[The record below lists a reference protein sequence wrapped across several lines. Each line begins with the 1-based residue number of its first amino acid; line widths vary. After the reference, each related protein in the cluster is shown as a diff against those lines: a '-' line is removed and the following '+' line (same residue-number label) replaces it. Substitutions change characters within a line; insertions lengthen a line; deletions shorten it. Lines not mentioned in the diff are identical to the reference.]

1 METGMGMLN
10 IEHILESHK
19 YLPYIV
25 LLIWTFLE
33 GESIVI
39 LAGIAAKEGDLSLPL
54 IILCAFCGSLCSDQ
68 LMFFF
73 GRYRGQSFVAK
84 RPSWQVR
91 AVKVYR
97 LLEVHQTWFILGFRF
112 LYGLRNISP
121 FVIGMS
127 EIKTRRFVILN
138 VLGAALGAVWF
149 AGGGYRDGAATE
161 SFLGKKNMVWIVL
174 AIVAIA
180 TITWIVRLI
189 RRRTT

>member
-1 METGMGMLN
+1 MLD

-68 LMFFF
+68 LVFFF
-73 GRYRGQSFVAK
+73 GRCRGQAFVAR
-84 RPSWQVR
+84 RPRWQVR
-91 AVKVYR
+91 AVRVYR
-97 LLEVHQTWFILGFRF
+97 LLEEYQTWFILGFRF
-112 LYGLRNISP
+112 LYGLRNITP

-127 EIKTRRFVILN
+127 EVRTRRFVILN
-138 VLGAALGAVWF
+138 VLGAALWAVTF
-149 AGGGYRDGAATE
+149 AGGGYLFGTAAE
-161 SFLGKKNMVWIVL
+161 KFIGKKNLGWLALALL
-174 AIVAIA
+174 AIV
-180 TITWIVRLI
+180 TITWLVRLI
-189 RRRTT
+189 RRRKT